1 MVSVERLAG
10 PEQGEQAPGHP
21 TPAAATLHQAHSGV
35 CSTRYARR
43 LSHGRGPRTA
53 RAQLGHRSRRVD
65 RARSDATEAPRG
77 TLVSSPHPRTRSVIV
92 CLLITAA
99 AGLLYLALVEMLQW
113 DSNPEI
119 VWLGLLSIVFV
130 GAVCENAIRFDSL
143 GDARDQARRTDLP
156 GAATGQYPGVTA

>member
-1 MVSVERLAG
+1 
-10 PEQGEQAPGHP
+10 
-21 TPAAATLHQAHSGV
+21 
-35 CSTRYARR
+35 
-43 LSHGRGPRTA
+43 
-53 RAQLGHRSRRVD
+53 
-65 RARSDATEAPRG
+65 
-77 TLVSSPHPRTRSVIV
+77 VIV

-99 AGLLYLALVEMLQW
+99 AGLLYLALVEMFHW

-143 GDARDQARRTDLP
+143 GDGRDQARRTDLP

>member
-1 MVSVERLAG
+1 VVSVERLAG

-21 TPAAATLHQAHSGV
+21 TPASATLHQAHSGV

-43 LSHGRGPRTA
+43 LSHGHGPRTT

-65 RARSDATEAPRG
+65 QARSGATEAPRG

-99 AGLLYLALVEMLQW
+99 AGLLYLALVEMFQW

-119 VWLGLLSIVFV
+119 VWLGLLSSAFAFTILLY
-130 GAVCENAIRFDSL
+130 AVYQWAMGNVVPNRS
-143 GDARDQARRTDLP
+143 RSVSPT
-156 GAATGQYPGVTA
+156 T